1 MVGLT
6 FNPPAKFVRRYAD
19 AGALIAEAIE
29 TFRRDVVEG
38 NYPADAESYHLPKD
52 TGAALEAI
60 QQRKRVMSK

>member
-1 MVGLT
+1 M
-6 FNPPAKFVRRYAD
+6 RRYAD
-19 AGALIAEAIE
+19 AGALISEAIE
-29 TFRRDVVEG
+29 AFRRDVVEG

>member
-1 MVGLT
+1 M
-6 FNPPAKFVRRYAD
+6 RRYAD
-19 AGALIAEAIE
+19 AGALISEAIVDPP
-29 TFRRDVVEG
+29 RCLVEG